1 MMKVTDKEI
10 AMTVKLVNIKDF
22 GSYEREIFER
32 IQNGRK
38 GLDKKTLLKVEEEL
52 EDAEHVANV
61 FLKDQKENNPKGVD
75 FCKGRLQGIQ
85 DVRILI
91 QELLEHAK

>member
-1 MMKVTDKEI
+1 
-10 AMTVKLVNIKDF
+10 MTIKFADIRDQ
-22 GSYEREIFER
+22 GEYGRKIFEE
-32 IQNGRK
+32 IQNERK
-38 GLDKKTLLKVEEEL
+38 GLDKKTLLKINEEL
-52 EDAEHVANV
+52 DDAEHVANV
-61 FLKDQKENNPKGVD
+61 FLRDQKENNPKGVD